1 MASSYH
7 RSNLAESVAAMNLE
21 PTPVTA
27 ALAGI
32 FSGFTWPLI
41 WPFFQGAAAMGSLW
55 LMLGT
60 IVLVA
65 LPAHAFVLG
74 FKRRKVVSGEVME
87 SALLVRVGV
96 WLACA
101 ASAAVLVSIYRG
113 SV

>member
-1 MASSYH
+1 
-7 RSNLAESVAAMNLE
+7 MNLT

-32 FSGFTWPLI
+32 FSGLTWPLI
-41 WPFFQGAAAMGSLW
+41 WPLSTLW

-65 LPAHAFVLG
+65 LPAHAFVTG
-74 FKRRKVVSGEVME
+74 FKRRQIVDTGAMDF
-87 SALLVRVGV
+87 ALLVRVGT

-101 ASAAVLVSIYRG
+101 ASAAVLVSMMRV
-113 SV
+113 SA

>member
-1 MASSYH
+1 MS
-7 RSNLAESVAAMNLE
+7 LE

-32 FSGFTWPLI
+32 FSGLTWPLI
-41 WPFFQGAAAMGSLW
+41 WPFFQGAAAVSSLW

-60 IVLVA
+60 VVLVA

-74 FKRRKVVSGEVME
+74 FKRRQVVSGEVLE

-101 ASAAVLVSIYRG
+101 ASAAVLVALYRG

>member
-1 MASSYH
+1 MS
-7 RSNLAESVAAMNLE
+7 LA

-32 FSGFTWPLI
+32 FSSLTWPLI
-41 WPFFQGAAAMGSLW
+41 WPLLHGGTPAGSLW

-60 IVLVA
+60 VVLVA

-74 FKRRKVVSGEVME
+74 FSRSRSRMVGAESMD
-87 SALLVRVGV
+87 SALLVRVGT

-101 ASAAVLVSIYRG
+101 AGTAVLVSVYRV
-113 SV
+113 SA